1 MILTD
6 LFLQQGIKLTNH
18 KYLGLMFQNMDMIK
32 TNQLREF
39 STPQEVKHTM
49 IKAKI
54 PPTSRASLTSS
65 IE

>member
-6 LFLQQGIKLTNH
+6 LFLQQGTKLINH
-18 KYLGLMFQNMDMIK
+18 KSLDLMSLSMDMIK

-49 IKAKI
+49 IKAKT